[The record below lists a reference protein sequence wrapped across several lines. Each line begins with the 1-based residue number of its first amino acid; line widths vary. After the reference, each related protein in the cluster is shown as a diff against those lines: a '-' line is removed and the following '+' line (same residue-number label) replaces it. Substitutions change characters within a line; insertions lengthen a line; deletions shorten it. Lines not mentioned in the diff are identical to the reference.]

1 MKISSIKSHVLR
13 YELDKELGYSQQYY
27 KHRTAHLVEI
37 ETDEGITG
45 WGECFGPGNI
55 ALANKYIVEKVIQ
68 PLIIGEDPINKEYI
82 WHKVYNLLRDSGQ
95 KGMPIQALS
104 GIDIA
109 LWDILAKKAKLPLY
123 QLLGGKTNNKIPV
136 YGYGMML
143 QKKSVEELCELF
155 KKEANQI
162 KEKNF
167 KAMKMKVG
175 LGPKEDLKLVSAVR
189 EAIGDD
195 FKLMVDANHAYNKND
210 ALYVGRGLDE
220 MEIYWFEEPVAPEDY
235 DGYKEL
241 KEKLKTNIAGGE
253 AEFTKYG
260 WNQLI
265 KNNCIDIAQP
275 EVCGLGGITEYLKVS
290 ALAQSNFIPIVNHV
304 WGSALSVAVNL
315 HLLTSLPDMPGGLFP
330 AKSMLEFDTT
340 EKNIFITDL
349 AEEKFSILG
358 SISARRHLYFS
369 KTNSVHVFAQR
380 ILHLSLNS
388 EFCWE
393 CCSTSSPR

>member
-1 MKISSIKSHVLR
+1 MKITSIKSHVLR

-27 KHRTAHLVEI
+27 KHRTAHLVEV

-68 PLIIGEDPINKEYI
+68 PLIKGDDPLKKEYI

-109 LWDILAKKAKLPLY
+109 LWDILAKKSNLPLY
-123 QLLGGKTNNKIPV
+123 QLLGGKTNDKIPV

-143 QKKSVEELCELF
+143 QKKTVDELCELF
-155 KKEANQI
+155 KNEASQI
-162 KEKNF
+162 KENNF
-167 KAMKMKVG
+167 KAMKMKIG
-175 LGPKEDLKLVSAVR
+175 MGPKEDLKLVSAVR
-189 EAIGDD
+189 DAIGSE

-220 MEIYWFEEPVAPEDY
+220 INIYWFEEPVAPEDY
-235 DGYKEL
+235 ESYKDL
-241 KEKLKTNIAGGE
+241 KQKLKTNIAGGE

-304 WGSALSVAVNL
+304 WGSAISVAVNL
-315 HLLTSLPDMPGGLFP
+315 HLLTTLPDMPGGLFP
-330 AKSMLEFDTT
+330 TKSMLEFDTT

-349 AEEKFSILG
+349 AEEKFSILDQVKNKNG
-358 SISARRHLYFS
+358 
-369 KTNSVHVFAQR
+369 FASPLEN
-380 ILHLSLNS
+380 IGIGINPKK
-388 EFCWE
+388 EFIKE
-393 CCSTSSPR
+393 YEYNG

>member
-189 EAIGDD
+189 EVIGND

-330 AKSMLEFDTT
+330 TKSMLEFDTT

-349 AEEKFSILG
+349 TEEKFSILDQVKDKDG
-358 SISARRHLYFS
+358 
-369 KTNSVHVFAQR
+369 FASPLEN
-380 ILHLSLNS
+380 IGIGINPKK
-388 EFCWE
+388 EFIKE
-393 CCSTSSPR
+393 YEYNG

>member
-1 MKISSIKSHVLR
+1 MKITSIKSHVLR

-27 KHRTAHLVEI
+27 KHRTAHLVEV

-68 PLIIGEDPINKEYI
+68 PLIKGDDPLKKEYI

-109 LWDILAKKAKLPLY
+109 LWDILAKKSNLPLY
-123 QLLGGKTNNKIPV
+123 QLLGGKTNDKIPV

-143 QKKSVEELCELF
+143 QKKTVEELCELF
-155 KKEANQI
+155 KNEASQI

-167 KAMKMKVG
+167 KAMKMKIG
-175 LGPKEDLKLVSAVR
+175 MGPKEDLKLVSAVR
-189 EAIGDD
+189 DAIGSE

-210 ALYVGRGLDE
+210 ALYVGKGLDE
-220 MEIYWFEEPVAPEDY
+220 MNIYWFEEPVAPEDY

-315 HLLTSLPDMPGGLFP
+315 HLLTTLPDMPGGLFP
-330 AKSMLEFDTT
+330 TKSMLEFDTT

-349 AEEKFSILG
+349 AEEKFSILDQVKNKNG
-358 SISARRHLYFS
+358 
-369 KTNSVHVFAQR
+369 FA
-380 ILHLSLNS
+380 
-388 EFCWE
+388 
-393 CCSTSSPR
+393 SPLENIGIGINPNKDFIKKYEYNG

>member
-1 MKISSIKSHVLR
+1 MKITSIKSHVLR

-27 KHRTAHLVEI
+27 KHRTAHLVEV

-68 PLIIGEDPINKEYI
+68 PLIKGDNPLKKEYI
-82 WHKVYNLLRDSGQ
+82 WLKVYNLLRDSGQ

-109 LWDILAKKAKLPLY
+109 LWDILAKKSNLPLY
-123 QLLGGKTNNKIPV
+123 QLLGGKTNDKIPV

-143 QKKSVEELCELF
+143 QKKTVDELCELF
-155 KKEANQI
+155 KNEANQI

-167 KAMKMKVG
+167 KAMKMKIG
-175 LGPKEDLKLVSAVR
+175 MGPKEDLKLVSAVR
-189 EAIGDD
+189 DTIGSE

-220 MEIYWFEEPVAPEDY
+220 MNIYWFEEPVAPEDY
-235 DGYKEL
+235 DSYKEL

-315 HLLTSLPDMPGGLFP
+315 HLLTTLPDMPGGLFP
-330 AKSMLEFDTT
+330 TKSMLEFDTT

-349 AEEKFSILG
+349 AEEKFSILDQVKNKNG
-358 SISARRHLYFS
+358 
-369 KTNSVHVFAQR
+369 FA
-380 ILHLSLNS
+380 
-388 EFCWE
+388 
-393 CCSTSSPR
+393 SPLENIGIGINPNKDFIKKYEYNG

>member
-123 QLLGGKTNNKIPV
+123 QLLGGKTNSKIPV

-189 EAIGDD
+189 EVIGND

-349 AEEKFSILG
+349 AEEKFSILDQVKDEDG
-358 SISARRHLYFS
+358 
-369 KTNSVHVFAQR
+369 FA
-380 ILHLSLNS
+380 
-388 EFCWE
+388 
-393 CCSTSSPR
+393 SPLENIGIGINPKKDFIKEYEYNG

>member
-1 MKISSIKSHVLR
+1 MKISSIKSHILR

-68 PLIIGEDPINKEYI
+68 PLIIGEDPTNKEYI

-123 QLLGGKTNNKIPV
+123 QLLGGKTNSKIPV

-175 LGPKEDLKLVSAVR
+175 LGPKKDLKLVSAVR

-241 KEKLKTNIAGGE
+241 KERLKTNIAGGE

-330 AKSMLEFDTT
+330 TKSMLEFDTT

-349 AEEKFSILG
+349 AEEKFSILDQVKDKDG
-358 SISARRHLYFS
+358 
-369 KTNSVHVFAQR
+369 FASPLEN
-380 ILHLSLNS
+380 IGIGINPKK
-388 EFCWE
+388 EFIKE
-393 CCSTSSPR
+393 YEYNG

>member
-189 EAIGDD
+189 EVIGND

-330 AKSMLEFDTT
+330 TKSMLEFDTT

-349 AEEKFSILG
+349 AEEKFSILDQVKDKDG
-358 SISARRHLYFS
+358 
-369 KTNSVHVFAQR
+369 FA
-380 ILHLSLNS
+380 
-388 EFCWE
+388 
-393 CCSTSSPR
+393 SPLENIGIGINPKKDFIKEYEYNG

>member
-1 MKISSIKSHVLR
+1 MKITSIKSHVLR

-27 KHRTAHLVEI
+27 KHRTAHLVEV

-68 PLIIGEDPINKEYI
+68 PLIKGDDPLKKEYI

-109 LWDILAKKAKLPLY
+109 LWDILAKKSNLPLY
-123 QLLGGKTNNKIPV
+123 QLLGGKTNDKIPV

-143 QKKSVEELCELF
+143 QKKTVDELCELF
-155 KKEANQI
+155 KNEASQI
-162 KEKNF
+162 KENNF
-167 KAMKMKVG
+167 KAMKMKIG
-175 LGPKEDLKLVSAVR
+175 MGPKEDLKLVSAVR
-189 EAIGDD
+189 DTIGSE

-210 ALYVGRGLDE
+210 ALYVGKGLDE
-220 MEIYWFEEPVAPEDY
+220 MNIYWFEEPVAPEDY
-235 DGYKEL
+235 DSYKEL

-265 KNNCIDIAQP
+265 KNKCIDIAQP

-304 WGSALSVAVNL
+304 WGSAISVAVNL
-315 HLLTSLPDMPGGLFP
+315 HLLTTLPDMPGGLFP
-330 AKSMLEFDTT
+330 TKSMLEFDTT

-349 AEEKFSILG
+349 AEEKFSILDQVKNKNG
-358 SISARRHLYFS
+358 
-369 KTNSVHVFAQR
+369 FA
-380 ILHLSLNS
+380 
-388 EFCWE
+388 
-393 CCSTSSPR
+393 SPLENIGIGINPNKDFIKKYEYNG

>member
-1 MKISSIKSHVLR
+1 VKITSIKSHVLR

-27 KHRTAHLVEI
+27 KHRTAHLVEV

-68 PLIIGEDPINKEYI
+68 PLIKGDDPLKKEYI

-109 LWDILAKKAKLPLY
+109 LWDILAKKSNLPLY
-123 QLLGGKTNNKIPV
+123 QLLGGKTNDKIPV

-143 QKKSVEELCELF
+143 QKKTVDELCELF
-155 KKEANQI
+155 KNEASQI
-162 KEKNF
+162 KENNF
-167 KAMKMKVG
+167 KAMKMKIG
-175 LGPKEDLKLVSAVR
+175 MGPKEDLKLVSAVR
-189 EAIGDD
+189 DTIGSE

-210 ALYVGRGLDE
+210 ALYVGKGLDE
-220 MEIYWFEEPVAPEDY
+220 MNIYWFEEPVAPEDY

-315 HLLTSLPDMPGGLFP
+315 HLLTTLPDMPGGLFP
-330 AKSMLEFDTT
+330 TKSMLEFDTT

-349 AEEKFSILG
+349 AEEKFSILDQVKNKNG
-358 SISARRHLYFS
+358 
-369 KTNSVHVFAQR
+369 FA
-380 ILHLSLNS
+380 
-388 EFCWE
+388 
-393 CCSTSSPR
+393 SPLENIGIGINPNKDFIKKYEYNG

>member
-143 QKKSVEELCELF
+143 QKKSVKELCELF

-189 EAIGDD
+189 EVIGND

-260 WNQLI
+260 WNELI

-330 AKSMLEFDTT
+330 TKSMLEFDTT

-349 AEEKFSILG
+349 AEEKFSILDQVKDKDG
-358 SISARRHLYFS
+358 
-369 KTNSVHVFAQR
+369 FASPLEN
-380 ILHLSLNS
+380 IGIGINPKK
-388 EFCWE
+388 EFIKE
-393 CCSTSSPR
+393 YEYNG

>member
-189 EAIGDD
+189 EVIGND

-220 MEIYWFEEPVAPEDY
+220 MKIYWFEEPVAPEDY

-241 KEKLKTNIAGGE
+241 KEKLKINIAGGE

-260 WNQLI
+260 WNELI

-304 WGSALSVAVNL
+304 WGSALCVAVNL

-330 AKSMLEFDTT
+330 TKSMLEFDTT

-349 AEEKFSILG
+349 AEEKFSILDQVKDKDG
-358 SISARRHLYFS
+358 
-369 KTNSVHVFAQR
+369 FASPLEN
-380 ILHLSLNS
+380 IGIGINPKK
-388 EFCWE
+388 EFIKE
-393 CCSTSSPR
+393 YEYNG

>member
-1 MKISSIKSHVLR
+1 MKITSIKSHVLR

-27 KHRTAHLVEI
+27 KHRTAHLVEV

-68 PLIIGEDPINKEYI
+68 PLIKGDNPLKKEYI

-109 LWDILAKKAKLPLY
+109 LWDILAKKSNLPLY
-123 QLLGGKTNNKIPV
+123 QLLGGKTNDKIPV

-143 QKKSVEELCELF
+143 QKKTVQELCELF
-155 KKEANQI
+155 KNEASQI

-167 KAMKMKVG
+167 KAMKMKIG
-175 LGPKEDLKLVSAVR
+175 MGPKEDLKLVSAVR
-189 EAIGDD
+189 DTIGSE

-210 ALYVGRGLDE
+210 ALYVGKGLDE
-220 MEIYWFEEPVAPEDY
+220 MNIYWFEEPVAPEDY

-260 WNQLI
+260 WNQLL

-315 HLLTSLPDMPGGLFP
+315 HLLTTLPDMPGGLFP
-330 AKSMLEFDTT
+330 TKSMLEFDTT

-349 AEEKFSILG
+349 AEEKFSILDQVKNKNG
-358 SISARRHLYFS
+358 
-369 KTNSVHVFAQR
+369 FA
-380 ILHLSLNS
+380 
-388 EFCWE
+388 
-393 CCSTSSPR
+393 SPLENIGIGINPNKDFIKKYEYNG

>member
-189 EAIGDD
+189 EAIGND

-330 AKSMLEFDTT
+330 TKSMLEFDTT

-349 AEEKFSILG
+349 AEEKFSILDQVKDEDG
-358 SISARRHLYFS
+358 
-369 KTNSVHVFAQR
+369 FA
-380 ILHLSLNS
+380 
-388 EFCWE
+388 
-393 CCSTSSPR
+393 SPLENIGIGINPKKDFIKEYEYNG

>member
-143 QKKSVEELCELF
+143 QKKPVEELCELF

-162 KEKNF
+162 KEKKF

-175 LGPKEDLKLVSAVR
+175 LGPKEDLMLVSAVR
-189 EAIGDD
+189 EAIGNN
-195 FKLMVDANHAYNKND
+195 FKLMVDANHAYNRND
-210 ALYVGRGLDE
+210 ALYVGKGLDE

-330 AKSMLEFDTT
+330 TKSMLEFATT

-349 AEEKFSILG
+349 AEEKFSILDQVKDKDG
-358 SISARRHLYFS
+358 
-369 KTNSVHVFAQR
+369 FA
-380 ILHLSLNS
+380 
-388 EFCWE
+388 
-393 CCSTSSPR
+393 SPLENIGIGINPKKDFIKEYEYNG

>member
-55 ALANKYIVEKVIQ
+55 ALANKYIVEKVVQ

-143 QKKSVEELCELF
+143 QKKPVEELCELF

-189 EAIGDD
+189 EAIGND

-210 ALYVGRGLDE
+210 ALYVGKGLDE

-241 KEKLKTNIAGGE
+241 KEKLETNIAGGE

-330 AKSMLEFDTT
+330 TKSMLEFDTT

-349 AEEKFSILG
+349 AEEKFSILDQVKDKDG
-358 SISARRHLYFS
+358 
-369 KTNSVHVFAQR
+369 FA
-380 ILHLSLNS
+380 
-388 EFCWE
+388 
-393 CCSTSSPR
+393 SPLENIGIGINPKKDFIKEYTYNG

>member
-1 MKISSIKSHVLR
+1 MKITSIKSHVLR

-27 KHRTAHLVEI
+27 KHRTAHLVEV

-68 PLIIGEDPINKEYI
+68 PLIKGDNPLKKEYI
-82 WHKVYNLLRDSGQ
+82 WQKVYNLLRDSGQ

-109 LWDILAKKAKLPLY
+109 LWDILAKKSNLPLY
-123 QLLGGKTNNKIPV
+123 QLLGGKTNDKIPV

-143 QKKSVEELCELF
+143 QKKTVDELCELF
-155 KKEANQI
+155 KNEANQI

-167 KAMKMKVG
+167 KAMKMKIG
-175 LGPKEDLKLVSAVR
+175 MGPKEDLKLVSAVR
-189 EAIGDD
+189 DTIGSE

-220 MEIYWFEEPVAPEDY
+220 MNIYWFEEPVAPEDY

-315 HLLTSLPDMPGGLFP
+315 HLLTTLPDMPGGLFP
-330 AKSMLEFDTT
+330 TKSMLEFDTT

-349 AEEKFSILG
+349 AEEKFSILDQVKNKNG
-358 SISARRHLYFS
+358 
-369 KTNSVHVFAQR
+369 FA
-380 ILHLSLNS
+380 
-388 EFCWE
+388 
-393 CCSTSSPR
+393 SPLENIGIGINPNKDFIKKYEYNG

>member
-1 MKISSIKSHVLR
+1 VKISSIKSHILR

-68 PLIIGEDPINKEYI
+68 PLIIGEDPTNKEYI

-241 KEKLKTNIAGGE
+241 KKKLKTNIAGGE

-265 KNNCIDIAQP
+265 KKNCIDIAQP

-349 AEEKFSILG
+349 AEEKFSILDQVKNKDG
-358 SISARRHLYFS
+358 
-369 KTNSVHVFAQR
+369 FA
-380 ILHLSLNS
+380 
-388 EFCWE
+388 
-393 CCSTSSPR
+393 SPLENIGIGINPKKDFIKEYEYNG

>member
-68 PLIIGEDPINKEYI
+68 PLIIGEDPTNKEYI

-241 KEKLKTNIAGGE
+241 KERLKTNIAGGE

-290 ALAQSNFIPIVNHV
+290 ALAQSNFIPIVNHI

-330 AKSMLEFDTT
+330 TKSMLEFDTT

-349 AEEKFSILG
+349 AEEKFSILDQVKDKDG
-358 SISARRHLYFS
+358 
-369 KTNSVHVFAQR
+369 FA
-380 ILHLSLNS
+380 
-388 EFCWE
+388 
-393 CCSTSSPR
+393 SPLENIGIGINPKKDFIKEYEYNG

>member
-1 MKISSIKSHVLR
+1 MKITSIKSHVLR

-27 KHRTAHLVEI
+27 KHRTAHLVEV

-68 PLIIGEDPINKEYI
+68 PLIKGDDPLKKEYI

-109 LWDILAKKAKLPLY
+109 LWDILAKKSNLPLY
-123 QLLGGKTNNKIPV
+123 QLLGGKTNDKIPV

-143 QKKSVEELCELF
+143 QKKTVDELCELF
-155 KKEANQI
+155 KNEASQI
-162 KEKNF
+162 KENNF
-167 KAMKMKVG
+167 KAMKMKIG
-175 LGPKEDLKLVSAVR
+175 MGPKEDLKLVSAVR
-189 EAIGDD
+189 DTIGSE

-210 ALYVGRGLDE
+210 ALYVGKGLDE
-220 MEIYWFEEPVAPEDY
+220 MNIYWFEEPVAPEDY

-315 HLLTSLPDMPGGLFP
+315 HLLTTLPDMPGGLFP
-330 AKSMLEFDTT
+330 TKSMLEFDTT

-349 AEEKFSILG
+349 AEEKFSILDQVKNKNG
-358 SISARRHLYFS
+358 
-369 KTNSVHVFAQR
+369 FA
-380 ILHLSLNS
+380 
-388 EFCWE
+388 
-393 CCSTSSPR
+393 SPLENIGIGINPNKDFIKKYEYNG

>member
-1 MKISSIKSHVLR
+1 MKIISIKSHVLR

-27 KHRTAHLVEI
+27 KHRTAHLVEV

-68 PLIIGEDPINKEYI
+68 PLIKGDDPLNKEHI

-109 LWDILAKKAKLPLY
+109 LWDILAKKANLPLY
-123 QLLGGKTNNKIPV
+123 QLLGGKTNDKIPV

-143 QKKSVEELCELF
+143 QKKSIEELCELF
-155 KKEANQI
+155 KNEANQI

-167 KAMKMKVG
+167 KAMKMKIG
-175 LGPKEDLKLVSAVR
+175 MGPKEDLKLVSAVR
-189 EAIGDD
+189 DTIGSE

-210 ALYVGRGLDE
+210 ALYVGKGLDE
-220 MEIYWFEEPVAPEDY
+220 MNIYWFEEPVAPEDY

-315 HLLTSLPDMPGGLFP
+315 HLLTTLPDMPGGLFP
-330 AKSMLEFDTT
+330 TKSMLEFDTT

-349 AEEKFSILG
+349 AEEKFSILDQVKNKNG
-358 SISARRHLYFS
+358 
-369 KTNSVHVFAQR
+369 FA
-380 ILHLSLNS
+380 
-388 EFCWE
+388 
-393 CCSTSSPR
+393 SPLENIGIGINPNKDFIKKYEYNG

>member
-1 MKISSIKSHVLR
+1 VKITSIKSHVLR

-27 KHRTAHLVEI
+27 KHRTAHLVEV

-68 PLIIGEDPINKEYI
+68 PLIKGDDPLKKEYI

-109 LWDILAKKAKLPLY
+109 LWDILAKKSNLPLY
-123 QLLGGKTNNKIPV
+123 QLLGGKTNDKIPV

-143 QKKSVEELCELF
+143 QKKTVQELCELF
-155 KKEANQI
+155 KNEASQI

-167 KAMKMKVG
+167 KAMKMKIG
-175 LGPKEDLKLVSAVR
+175 MGPKEDLKLVSAVR
-189 EAIGDD
+189 DTIGSE

-210 ALYVGRGLDE
+210 ALYVGKGLDE
-220 MEIYWFEEPVAPEDY
+220 MNIYWFEEPVAPEDY

-315 HLLTSLPDMPGGLFP
+315 HLLTTLPDMPGGLFP
-330 AKSMLEFDTT
+330 TKSMLEFDTT

-349 AEEKFSILG
+349 AEEKFSILDQVKNKNG
-358 SISARRHLYFS
+358 
-369 KTNSVHVFAQR
+369 FA
-380 ILHLSLNS
+380 
-388 EFCWE
+388 
-393 CCSTSSPR
+393 SPLENIGIGINPNKDFIKKYEYNG

>member
-1 MKISSIKSHVLR
+1 MKITSIKSHVLR

-27 KHRTAHLVEI
+27 KHRTAHLVEV

-68 PLIIGEDPINKEYI
+68 PLIKGDDPLKKEYI

-109 LWDILAKKAKLPLY
+109 LWDILAKKSNLPLY
-123 QLLGGKTNNKIPV
+123 QLLGGKTNDKIPV

-143 QKKSVEELCELF
+143 QKKTVQELCELF
-155 KKEANQI
+155 KNEANQI

-167 KAMKMKVG
+167 KAMKMKIG

-189 EAIGDD
+189 DTIGSE

-210 ALYVGRGLDE
+210 ALYVGKGLDE
-220 MEIYWFEEPVAPEDY
+220 MNIYWFEEPVAPEDY

-304 WGSALSVAVNL
+304 WGSALSVVVNL
-315 HLLTSLPDMPGGLFP
+315 HLLTTLPDMPGGLFP
-330 AKSMLEFDTT
+330 TKSMLEFDTT

-349 AEEKFSILG
+349 AEEKFSILDQVKNKNG
-358 SISARRHLYFS
+358 
-369 KTNSVHVFAQR
+369 FA
-380 ILHLSLNS
+380 
-388 EFCWE
+388 
-393 CCSTSSPR
+393 SPLENIGIGINPNKDFIKKYEYNG

>member
-1 MKISSIKSHVLR
+1 MKINSIKSHVLR

-27 KHRTAHLVEI
+27 KHRTAHLVEV

-143 QKKSVEELCELF
+143 QKKTVEELCELF

-175 LGPKEDLKLVSAVR
+175 LGPKDDLKLVSAVR
-189 EAIGDD
+189 EAIGDN

-220 MEIYWFEEPVAPEDY
+220 MDIYWFEEPVAPEDY
-235 DGYKEL
+235 DSYKEL

-275 EVCGLGGITEYLKVS
+275 EVCGLGGITEYLKIS
-290 ALAQSNFIPIVNHV
+290 ALAQANFIPIVNHV

-330 AKSMLEFDTT
+330 TKSMLEFDTT

-349 AEEKFSILG
+349 AEEKFSILDQVKEKNG
-358 SISARRHLYFS
+358 F
-369 KTNSVHVFAQR
+369 V
-380 ILHLSLNS
+380 
-388 EFCWE
+388 
-393 CCSTSSPR
+393 SPLENIGIGINPKKDFIKEYEYNG

>member
-1 MKISSIKSHVLR
+1 MKIISIKSHVLR

-27 KHRTAHLVEI
+27 KHRTAHLVEV

-68 PLIIGEDPINKEYI
+68 PLIKGDDPLNKEYI

-109 LWDILAKKAKLPLY
+109 LWDILAKKANLPLY
-123 QLLGGKTNNKIPV
+123 QLLGGKTNDKIPV

-143 QKKSVEELCELF
+143 QKKTVEELCELF
-155 KKEANQI
+155 KNEANQI

-167 KAMKMKVG
+167 KAMKMKIG
-175 LGPKEDLKLVSAVR
+175 MGPKEDLKLVSAVR
-189 EAIGDD
+189 DTIGSE

-210 ALYVGRGLDE
+210 ALYVGKGLDE
-220 MEIYWFEEPVAPEDY
+220 MNIYWFEEPVAPEDY

-315 HLLTSLPDMPGGLFP
+315 HLLTTLPDMPGGLFP
-330 AKSMLEFDTT
+330 TKSMLEFDTT

-349 AEEKFSILG
+349 AEEKFSILDQVKNKNG
-358 SISARRHLYFS
+358 
-369 KTNSVHVFAQR
+369 FA
-380 ILHLSLNS
+380 
-388 EFCWE
+388 
-393 CCSTSSPR
+393 SPLENIGIGINPNKDFIKKYEYNG

>member
-1 MKISSIKSHVLR
+1 MKISSVQSHVLR

-37 ETDEGITG
+37 ETDDGITG

-55 ALANKYIVEKVIQ
+55 ALTNKYIVEKVIQ

-167 KAMKMKVG
+167 KAMKMKIG

-189 EAIGDD
+189 ETIGNK

-210 ALYVGRGLDE
+210 ALYVGKGLDE

-241 KEKLKTNIAGGE
+241 KEKLNTNIAGGE

-265 KNNCIDIAQP
+265 KKNCIDIAQP

-315 HLLTSLPDMPGGLFP
+315 HLLTSLPNMPGGLFP
-330 AKSMLEFDTT
+330 TKSMLEFDTT

-349 AEEKFSILG
+349 VEEKFSILDQVKDKNG
-358 SISARRHLYFS
+358 FVSPLENIGIGINPRKDFIKEY
-369 KTNSVHVFAQR
+369 
-380 ILHLSLNS
+380 
-388 EFCWE
+388 EFNG
-393 CCSTSSPR
+393 

>member
-1 MKISSIKSHVLR
+1 MKISSIKSYVLR

-143 QKKSVEELCELF
+143 QKKPVEELCELF

-162 KEKNF
+162 KEKKF

-175 LGPKEDLKLVSAVR
+175 LGPKEDLMLVSAVR
-189 EAIGDD
+189 EAIGNN
-195 FKLMVDANHAYNKND
+195 FKLMVDANHAYNRND
-210 ALYVGRGLDE
+210 ALYVGKGLDE

-330 AKSMLEFDTT
+330 TKSMLEFDTT

-349 AEEKFSILG
+349 AEEKFSILDQVKDKDG
-358 SISARRHLYFS
+358 
-369 KTNSVHVFAQR
+369 FA
-380 ILHLSLNS
+380 
-388 EFCWE
+388 
-393 CCSTSSPR
+393 SPLENIGIGINPKKDFIKEYEYNG

>member
-241 KEKLKTNIAGGE
+241 KERLKTNIAGGE

-330 AKSMLEFDTT
+330 TKSMLEFDTT

-349 AEEKFSILG
+349 AEEKFSILDQVKDEDG
-358 SISARRHLYFS
+358 
-369 KTNSVHVFAQR
+369 FA
-380 ILHLSLNS
+380 
-388 EFCWE
+388 
-393 CCSTSSPR
+393 SPLENIGIGINPKKDFIKEYEYNG